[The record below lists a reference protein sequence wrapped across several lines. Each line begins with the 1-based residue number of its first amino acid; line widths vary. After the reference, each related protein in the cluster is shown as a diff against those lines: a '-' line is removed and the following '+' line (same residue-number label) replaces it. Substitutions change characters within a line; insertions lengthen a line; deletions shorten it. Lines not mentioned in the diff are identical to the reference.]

1 MKTLLSVLLISM
13 LASTAAFAQTT
24 TTAKHICK
32 MVNCKQHCKTI
43 KIHKAFKGTKVPT
56 NKKK

>member
-13 LASTAAFAQTT
+13 LASTTAFAHTT
-24 TTAKHICK
+24 TTKQICK

-43 KIHKAFKGTKVPT
+43 KIHKAFKGTKVPS